1 MDPSQILFYSR
12 AEFKNK
18 KKTKKT
24 KKPEKKERQSCI
36 KRLIFSGLLLRPKS
50 NGINYLINGVKS

>member
-18 KKTKKT
+18 KKQKKQKTRKKRKT
-24 KKPEKKERQSCI
+24 KLHQASDFQWAFTTPEI
-36 KRLIFSGLLLRPKS
+36 KRNQLL
-50 NGINYLINGVKS
+50 N